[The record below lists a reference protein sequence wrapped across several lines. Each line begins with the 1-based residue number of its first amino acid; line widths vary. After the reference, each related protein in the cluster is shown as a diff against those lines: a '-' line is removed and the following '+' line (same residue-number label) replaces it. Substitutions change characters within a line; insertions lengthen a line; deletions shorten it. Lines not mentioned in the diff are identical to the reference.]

1 MILSPLIVF
10 CAILAL
16 LYTMANRG
24 GRSSKPN
31 QSRPNT
37 RSTDKKEALIPQ
49 GALSSQDFDSNSSP
63 SDSTSGELTMGALL
77 HMFNQLQS
85 SFKALHDEFTEL
97 KGVNKLL
104 QKTANDQHRDII
116 RLHQELDDLQ
126 QYGRRENVC
135 FSNVKFD
142 ERDPTLSP
150 MNQVITLCD
159 GIGVE
164 VTESDLVDVHPLPA
178 RKGMAKRIIARFK
191 DRKLGQKVLTSR
203 KNTKHIDPAKKKKL
217 AADPAR
223 GFGIQPNITPARS
236 ALLSQAKT
244 LVNQQGFNATWVD
257 IKTGAILF
265 KRRPGDRPAVIR
277 STGDLVAICSDFVP
291 NEHFFSVCKDDLFDV
306 FNPRD
311 NDFSG

>member
-1 MILSPLIVF
+1 MILSPLFVF
-10 CAILAL
+10 CGILAL

-24 GRSSKPN
+24 RSSKPN
-31 QSRPNT
+31 SQSTSRPNT
-37 RSTDKKEALIPQ
+37 RSTDKKEALI
-49 GALSSQDFDSNSSP
+49 SQEFDSNL
-63 SDSTSGELTMGALL
+63 DSTSGELTMDTLL
-77 HMFNQLQS
+77 HMFNQLHNR
-85 SFKALHDEFTEL
+85 FTALQAEFTDL

-142 ERDPTLSP
+142 EQDPALSP

-164 VTESDLVDVHPLPA
+164 VNESDLVDVHPLPA
-178 RKGMAKRIIARFK
+178 KKGMAKRIIARFK

-203 KNTKHIDPAKKKKL
+203 KNTKHIDPAKKNQL
-217 AADPAR
+217 AANPTR

-244 LVNQQGFNATWVD
+244 LVNQHGFNATWVD

-265 KRRPGDRPAVIR
+265 KRRPGDRPTVVR
-277 STGDLVAICSDFVP
+277 STEDLVNICSDYVP
-291 NEHFFSVCKDDLFDV
+291 NEHFFSVRKEDLFDV
-306 FNPRD
+306 FTPRE
-311 NDFSG
+311 NNSISMTI

>member
-1 MILSPLIVF
+1 MFVITPYLFRMILSPLIVF

-142 ERDPTLSP
+142 ERDPT
-150 MNQVITLCD
+150 T
-159 GIGVE
+159 
-164 VTESDLVDVHPLPA
+164 
-178 RKGMAKRIIARFK
+178 F
-191 DRKLGQKVLTSR
+191 
-203 KNTKHIDPAKKKKL
+203 
-217 AADPAR
+217 
-223 GFGIQPNITPARS
+223 
-236 ALLSQAKT
+236 
-244 LVNQQGFNATWVD
+244 
-257 IKTGAILF
+257 
-265 KRRPGDRPAVIR
+265 
-277 STGDLVAICSDFVP
+277 P
-291 NEHFFSVCKDDLFDV
+291 NE
-306 FNPRD
+306 
-311 NDFSG
+311 SGHHAL